1 MSDLSEIKV
10 VGIIGTGTMGGGI
23 AQIASQQRCEVLF
36 QNRKQD
42 SVDKGLA
49 RIQKGLDK
57 LVSRDKLTQAQA
69 EGTMSRIRGVVPLE
83 DLKDCDL
90 VIESAPEELEIKADL
105 LERLSGVVSD
115 ECIIATNT
123 SSLSITKLASLVSGP
138 ERFIGMH
145 FFNPVPAMKLVEVV
159 RGLRTSDATVATIR
173 AYAERL
179 GKLPIDVKDAPGF
192 VVNRVLFPMINE
204 AAFALGEG
212 VSDASGIDACMM
224 GGCNHP
230 MGPLA
235 LADLVGLDV
244 VCSILQSLHRE
255 YGNPRYAPCL
265 EIVKRV
271 ETGWLGRKTGRG
283 FYDYS

>member
-1 MSDLSEIKV
+1 MKT
-10 VGIIGTGTMGGGI
+10 VGIVGTGTMGGGI
-23 AQIASQQRCEVLF
+23 AQIASQLRCEVLF

-42 SVDKGLA
+42 SVDKGLS

-69 EGTMSRIRGVVPLE
+69 EGTMGRIRGVVPLE

-90 VIESAPEELEIKADL
+90 VIESAPEELDIKQDL
-105 LERLSGVVSD
+105 LERLSGIVSD
-115 ECIIATNT
+115 GCIIATNT
-123 SSLSITKLASLVSGP
+123 SSLSITKLASFVSGP

-159 RGLRTSDATVATIR
+159 RGLRTSDETVAAIR
-173 AYAERL
+173 DFAERL
-179 GKLPIDVKDAPGF
+179 GKLPIDVRDAPGF

-204 AAFALGEG
+204 AAFALSEG
-212 VSDASGIDACMM
+212 VSDASGIDYCMM

-283 FYDYS
+283 FYNY